1 METMETIAIIALNTL
16 EDWGVVWLAFFV
28 VGLVG
33 YIAIFRISDA
43 LFPEQPPWLKVLLS
57 AVGGLWTLM
66 LFAFADWW
74 WQLGFMY

>member
-1 METMETIAIIALNTL
+1 MDLLMGLVFGLLNNL

-57 AVGGLWTLM
+57 AVGLLWTIM
-66 LFAFADWW
+66 LFGFADWW